1 MNRKSSPRKPPASGS
16 RDPAAAA
23 ADAPRRGSA
32 VAKDQSVAAKA
43 PAAHRAP
50 TLASLRSE
58 IDRLDQEL
66 VHLLNRRA
74 AIVAQIGQVKNDQG
88 LEVWSAAREDEVIK
102 QALAASQGPLPLETL
117 RIIFRERMSGSRAF
131 ERTVRLDG
139 LGPRPGYV

>member
-1 MNRKSSPRKPPASGS
+1 MNRKSSPRKPPGSGS

-23 ADAPRRGSA
+23 GAARRGSA
-32 VAKDQSVAAKA
+32 VPKDQLVAAKP

-88 LEVWSAAREDEVIK
+88 LDVWSAAREDEVIK
-102 QALAASQGPLPLETL
+102 QALACRRKPC
-117 RIIFRERMSGSRAF
+117 GSSS
-131 ERTVRLDG
+131 VS
-139 LGPRPGYV
+139 